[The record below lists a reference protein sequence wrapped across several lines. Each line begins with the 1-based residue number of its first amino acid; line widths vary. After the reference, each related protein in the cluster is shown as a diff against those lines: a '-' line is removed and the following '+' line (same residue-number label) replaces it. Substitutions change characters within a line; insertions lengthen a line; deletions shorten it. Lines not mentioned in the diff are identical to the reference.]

1 MIDHRAPILE
11 PPWQFAG
18 DRRNSVLIGTRVTL
32 HRNLDDLPFPHRMDR
47 DEWMTLRREVE
58 RAFMS
63 LSESC
68 TLVDGEAIGTA
79 RREILAEW
87 GILSNLFHPPLSIIG
102 SNQKIITQLG
112 YQDHMQIHL
121 FGGGGDAGAD
131 LLTPVQALD
140 TALEPMLNFA
150 VSLRLGYLS
159 PRIDAVGPGITL
171 LGILFL
177 PALHRAGTLIP
188 QNIAQHIP
196 APMVPENREIKPFRI
211 RSTPVDSL
219 FQIQITSQPGDTEE
233 EMPKKLARAVERLVH
248 YELEGRDAL
257 RRDHHDLL
265 QDAAYRAWGTLQHAR
280 KLERQEC
287 DESASLVALA
297 AMMGLVEEVDPNFAL
312 KLPFFSSDEVT
323 AALEPGSED
332 LTYRRAQLIRRQ
344 VGKQEIGNV

>member
-1 MIDHRAPILE
+1 MIDHRTPTLE
-11 PPWQFAG
+11 PPWQFAN
-18 DRRNSVLIGTRVTL
+18 DHRNSVLIGTRVTL

-63 LSESC
+63 LPGSFSV
-68 TLVDGEAIGTA
+68 VDGEVISTS
-79 RREILAEW
+79 RRETLTDW
-87 GILSNLFHPPLSIIG
+87 GILSSLFHPPLSIVG
-102 SNQKIITQLG
+102 NDHSIITQLG
-112 YQDHMQIHL
+112 YQDHMQIHM
-121 FGGGGDAGAD
+121 FGGGADGGAD

-171 LGILFL
+171 LGVLFL

-188 QNIAQHIP
+188 QRIPQDKP
-196 APMVPENREIKPFRI
+196 APEVPDNCEIKPFRI

-219 FQIQITSQPGDTEE
+219 FQIQITSQPGDTED

-248 YELEGRDAL
+248 YELTGREAL
-257 RRDHHDLL
+257 RHDHQDLL

-297 AMMGLVEEVDPNFAL
+297 GMMGLVEEVEPNFAL
-312 KLPFFSSDEVT
+312 RLPFVSSDEVVG
-323 AALEPGSED
+323 AMEPGNED
-332 LTYRRAQLIRRQ
+332 LAYRRAQLIRRQ
-344 VGKQEIGNV
+344 VAKQEIGNV